1 MDGMGTFA
9 AGENVGG
16 SVFMGGPLSADWI
29 PKRKTSFSLGLES
42 GLPGGE
48 TQGNIIFGV
57 PAIFRLGWHPGITKN
72 VKIDIFILL
81 KTGWAFGIWG
91 YHLNLAS
98 ISPIGVQ
105 RPPTSPDVVRLRRT
119 KSEAFFD
126 RRS

>member
-57 PAIFRLGWHPGITKN
+57 PSIFRLGWHPGITKN

-81 KTGWAFGIWG
+81 KTGWAFGI
-91 YHLNLAS
+91 
-98 ISPIGVQ
+98 
-105 RPPTSPDVVRLRRT
+105 
-119 KSEAFFD
+119 
-126 RRS
+126 